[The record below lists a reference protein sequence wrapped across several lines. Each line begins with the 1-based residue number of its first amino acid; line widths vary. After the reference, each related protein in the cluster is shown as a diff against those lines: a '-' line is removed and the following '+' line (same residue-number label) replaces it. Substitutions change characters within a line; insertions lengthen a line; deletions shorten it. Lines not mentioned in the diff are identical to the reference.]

1 MVSLIIENDKDY
13 ARMQI
18 IAGIFLYLTLFS
30 ISYLFYKISG
40 GIVNNMVPFICSGE
54 ILS

>member
-1 MVSLIIENDKDY
+1 MVSLIVENDKDY

-18 IAGIFLYLTLFS
+18 IAGILLYLTLFS
-30 ISYLFYKISG
+30 ISYLFYKISS
-40 GIVNNMVPFICSGE
+40 GIVDNTVPFICSGE

>member
-1 MVSLIIENDKDY
+1 MVSLKIENDKDY

-18 IAGIFLYLTLFS
+18 IAEILLYLTLFS
-30 ISYLFYKISG
+30 ISYLLYKISG
-40 GIVNNMVPFICSGE
+40 GIVNNTVPFICSGE